1 MKTTL
6 IITVMLLVAMFAF
19 STPADAQFGSLNALR
34 KQMGIKTKKEKQ
46 QEKALEEARRKQDS
60 IQAYIKSITPTIPQP
75 RADAKPIDV
84 KWNKN
89 KVGQWDPATLK
100 LTFDMTYDEGEYAG
114 KNIQYQLD
122 PQTGKWTNIAG
133 NVVGQMSND
142 GTMETPNLGTL
153 KLNTQNN
160 KVVWNGEVIGEATK
174 TSAICYGTKMG
185 EFSDYVSPLLMAYVV
200 HGTMLSKDQVGK
212 LKILKQQAD
221 EKAAAE
227 AKARQEAAKK
237 AAAQSSNGP
246 KYKVLYYNGKKCE
259 IDSNGKII
267 SGYNGI
273 GWLSGN
279 RITRFSSGNIVG
291 EIRSDGTIRTLIG
304 NTIGEV
310 RNGELYLNGSD
321 LF

>member
-1 MKTTL
+1 
-6 IITVMLLVAMFAF
+6 
-19 STPADAQFGSLNALR
+19 
-34 KQMGIKTKKEKQ
+34 
-46 QEKALEEARRKQDS
+46 
-60 IQAYIKSITPTIPQP
+60 
-75 RADAKPIDV
+75 
-84 KWNKN
+84 
-89 KVGQWDPATLK
+89 
-100 LTFDMTYDEGEYAG
+100 
-114 KNIQYQLD
+114 
-122 PQTGKWTNIAG
+122 
-133 NVVGQMSND
+133 
-142 GTMETPNLGTL
+142 
-153 KLNTQNN
+153 
-160 KVVWNGEVIGEATK
+160 
-174 TSAICYGTKMG
+174 MG

>member
-6 IITVMLLVAMFAF
+6 KITVMLLVAMFAF

-46 QEKALEEARRKQDS
+46 QEKALEEA
-60 IQAYIKSITPTIPQP
+60 P

>member
-1 MKTTL
+1 
-6 IITVMLLVAMFAF
+6 
-19 STPADAQFGSLNALR
+19 
-34 KQMGIKTKKEKQ
+34 
-46 QEKALEEARRKQDS
+46 
-60 IQAYIKSITPTIPQP
+60 
-75 RADAKPIDV
+75 
-84 KWNKN
+84 
-89 KVGQWDPATLK
+89 
-100 LTFDMTYDEGEYAG
+100 
-114 KNIQYQLD
+114 
-122 PQTGKWTNIAG
+122 
-133 NVVGQMSND
+133 
-142 GTMETPNLGTL
+142 
-153 KLNTQNN
+153 
-160 KVVWNGEVIGEATK
+160 
-174 TSAICYGTKMG
+174 MG
-185 EFSDYVSPLLMAYVV
+185 EFSDYVSPLLMVYVV
-200 HGTMLSKDQVGK
+200 HGTMLSQEQVPK

-237 AAAQSSNGP
+237 AAAERSSRGP
-246 KYKVLYYNGKKCE
+246 QYKVLYYNGKKCE

-273 GWLSGN
+273 VWLSGN

>member
-1 MKTTL
+1 M
-6 IITVMLLVAMFAF
+6 
-19 STPADAQFGSLNALR
+19 
-34 KQMGIKTKKEKQ
+34 
-46 QEKALEEARRKQDS
+46 
-60 IQAYIKSITPTIPQP
+60 
-75 RADAKPIDV
+75 